1 MNVIKIKSRIRTC
14 VSVAYILNAFRVLST
29 SNVRV
34 VLIAI
39 DKNVLKTIFFNSSSC
54 ILLRLKCAFPSR
66 HPNNTKSC
74 QILEWKYDF
83 FTHIFHVWR
92 VFSSRSCYF
101 FVPLEETVEAN
112 SSNLKALTI
121 YLQYLFTP
129 PVDILRTTYLYLSH
143 GVIKIDSLEGTRP
156 VQNLSTTGFD
166 Y

>member
-39 DKNVLKTIFFNSSSC
+39 DKNVLKTNYFNSPSC

-74 QILEWKYDF
+74 QILQWKYDF
-83 FTHIFHVWR
+83 LRIFFMSDGFSVRMLLIRPLRRDCRSQFLEFEGAYHIPAVSIYTSRGYFRNDVPISIPWR
-92 VFSSRSCYF
+92 
-101 FVPLEETVEAN
+101 
-112 SSNLKALTI
+112 
-121 YLQYLFTP
+121 
-129 PVDILRTTYLYLSH
+129 D
-143 GVIKIDSLEGTRP
+143 
-156 VQNLSTTGFD
+156 
-166 Y
+166 

>member
-39 DKNVLKTIFFNSSSC
+39 DKNVLKTNYFNSPSC

-74 QILEWKYDF
+74 QILQWKYDF
-83 FTHIFHVWR
+83 LRIFFMSDGFSVRMLLIRPLRRDCRSQFLEFKGAYHIPAV
-92 VFSSRSCYF
+92 SIYTSRGYF
-101 FVPLEETVEAN
+101 KNDVPI
-112 SSNLKALTI
+112 SIPWS
-121 YLQYLFTP
+121 
-129 PVDILRTTYLYLSH
+129 D
-143 GVIKIDSLEGTRP
+143 
-156 VQNLSTTGFD
+156 
-166 Y
+166 

>member
-1 MNVIKIKSRIRTC
+1 MNVIKIKSRIGKC

-83 FTHIFHVWR
+83 FYAY
-92 VFSSRSCYF
+92 FSC
-101 FVPLEETVEAN
+101 L
-112 SSNLKALTI
+112 
-121 YLQYLFTP
+121 
-129 PVDILRTTYLYLSH
+129 
-143 GVIKIDSLEGTRP
+143 
-156 VQNLSTTGFD
+156 TGFQFAVLSMLLLRPLRRD
-166 Y
+166 CRSQFLEFKGAYHIPAVSIYTSRGYFKNDVPISIPWRD

>member
-1 MNVIKIKSRIRTC
+1 MNVIKIKSRIRKC

-74 QILEWKYDF
+74 QILQWKYDSLRIF
-83 FTHIFHVWR
+83 FMSDGFSVRMLLIRPLRRDCRSQFLEFKGAYHIPAVSIYTSRGYFKNDVPISIPWR
-92 VFSSRSCYF
+92 
-101 FVPLEETVEAN
+101 
-112 SSNLKALTI
+112 
-121 YLQYLFTP
+121 
-129 PVDILRTTYLYLSH
+129 D
-143 GVIKIDSLEGTRP
+143 
-156 VQNLSTTGFD
+156 
-166 Y
+166 